1 MKKEKEGMMQWI
13 AADKDSCCGDFKPD
27 NMKSN
32 HNANDE
38 TKGESPHFVATL
50 HRFYSLLSLFN
61 DYDHFSLYKNLI
73 ALKQIKC
80 VLTVSSNKENASPNI
95 LI

>member
-38 TKGESPHFVATL
+38 TKGESPHFVPLYTVFIL
-50 HRFYSLLSLFN
+50 FYPCLMIMITFHYTKISLN
-61 DYDHFSLYKNLI
+61 
-73 ALKQIKC
+73 
-80 VLTVSSNKENASPNI
+80 
-95 LI
+95 